1 MTTVFVGMNGDKAV
15 MASDTGLTT
24 TIDGK
29 LQTLSYRGHVTPLN
43 DSLLV
48 TTSGNAV
55 LADSI
60 IKELLSQR
68 KRLNADYVAEY
79 FMDKLKDKHGQD
91 RFSINI
97 LTRTRGSFKFIDVN
111 GIEYKDNVK
120 ENDLEE
126 YNLNKSFNS
135 KTELDNLCQEAPYKK
150 EEFISSKKQ
159 SKYYFLKPHIPEI
172 ASKIEA
178 AIINDKNLIDIAKY
192 AIRSVALKSNNV
204 GHTSTPDIWV
214 MKKTGIPIKEKV
226 I

>member
-1 MTTVFVGMNGDKAV
+1 MTTVFIGINKDKAV

-43 DSLLV
+43 DNLLV

-68 KRLNADYVAEY
+68 KRLKADYVANY
-79 FMDKLKDKHGQD
+79 FMEKLENEHGQN
-91 RFSINI
+91 RLSVNI
-97 LTRTRGSFKFIDVN
+97 LTRSKGKFKSISLE
-111 GIEYKDNVK
+111 GIGYKDNITNK
-120 ENDLEE
+120 DLEE
-126 YNLNKSFNS
+126 YDLNNS
-135 KTELDNLCQEAPYKK
+135 YDTSTELDNLCQEVPYKK
-150 EEFISSKKQ
+150 EVFTSSKEQ
-159 SKYYFLKPHIPEI
+159 PKYYFLKPHIPEI

-214 MKKTGIPIKEKV
+214 MKKTGIPHKK
-226 I
+226 